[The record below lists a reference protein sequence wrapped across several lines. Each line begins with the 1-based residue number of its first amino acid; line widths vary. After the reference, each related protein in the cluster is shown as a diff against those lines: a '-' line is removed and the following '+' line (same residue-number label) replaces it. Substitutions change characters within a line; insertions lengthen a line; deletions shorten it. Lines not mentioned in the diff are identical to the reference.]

1 MNGTWELVYSLT
13 TRLTHC
19 CYICEMYTVRS
30 FTPLFTGNTI
40 SLLSGEVI
48 KTINTTT
55 LITFLYYFFPLM
67 TAWQNKRRFLWN
79 PELYLNIYLPPPS
92 PFHFST
98 ACLVS
103 FMTGKICIE
112 SLNLSGFYCATVK
125 KMETTCCPRLWRDLC
140 LDFILIIA
148 DCQFYFKQSIGIDV
162 NNRKL

>member
-1 MNGTWELVYSLT
+1 MNGTWELVYSLL

-79 PELYLNIYLPPPS
+79 PELYLNIYLPPLL
-92 PFHFST
+92 FHFSPGM
-98 ACLVS
+98 S
-103 FMTGKICIE
+103 
-112 SLNLSGFYCATVK
+112 
-125 KMETTCCPRLWRDLC
+125 R
-140 LDFILIIA
+140 
-148 DCQFYFKQSIGIDV
+148 QFYDRKNMHWEFKPIRFLLCNCEKNG
-162 NNRKL
+162 NNVLPQTLTWSLSWLYINHCWLSVLL